1 MNESAS
7 GDGSKTD
14 TVLIVDDSLTV
25 RMDLSEAF
33 QAAGFHSLP
42 CATVAEARLALGR
55 EPIQVVILDVILP
68 DGDGVDLLREIRGL
82 PFGADLAILMLSS
95 EAEIKDRIRGLNTGA
110 DEYVGKPYDVGYV
123 VARARELL
131 RDHHVTP
138 NGATTVLVIDDS
150 ATYREALRTTFESAG
165 YTVMSA
171 SSGEEGLRTAALRRP
186 GIIVVDG
193 VLPGIDGATVIRRVR
208 LDAALR
214 DVPCVLLTGSES
226 PAAELRA
233 LDAGA
238 DAFVRKEEDAGII
251 LAKLSA
257 VIRRATSGS
266 ALHATASALGP
277 KKILAVDDSLT
288 YLQEIASSLRG
299 EGYDVILARSGEE
312 AIELLAIQSV
322 DCILLDLMMP
332 GMGGQETCQ
341 RVKAAQ
347 MTRDVPLVMLTAMD
361 EREAM
366 LLGLGAGADDYVSKS
381 SDLEVLKARVRAQI
395 RRKQFEDENR
405 RIREELLR
413 SEIEATEARA
423 ARALADVRA
432 AMVAELEERVAERTA
447 DLARANQE
455 LTQEIDERRRAE
467 SALARAEEQFRQSQK
482 MEAVGRLAG
491 GVAHDFNNLLAV
503 IVSTAELCRADLPVD
518 SQMHKE
524 MDQIVEAGMRAA
536 DLTKQLLAFSRKQV
550 MQTKILDLNAVIRNM
565 DRLLRRLIS
574 AEIEIATTPGT
585 DLGSV
590 MADPGQIEQ
599 VILNLVVNSRDAMP
613 KGGKITIETGNANF
627 DEDYV
632 REHGGGI
639 VGPQVMLAVS
649 DTGHGMNAETRARI
663 FEPFF
668 TTKELGK
675 GTGLG
680 LSTVYGIVQQSGGNV
695 WVYSEPGRGTTF
707 KVYLPRVDEPPDLAA
722 LPASAIGVGGNET
735 ILVVEDDV
743 MVRGIVRKI
752 LTRSGYQVLEAGDPR
767 AALSLCREMT
777 SPIDLLLSDVILPK
791 VSGREL
797 ADQLVGVHNEMKV
810 LFMSGYADNAI
821 VHNGMLDPGI
831 SFIAKPFT
839 PTTLARKVREVLD
852 S

>member
-1 MNESAS
+1 
-7 GDGSKTD
+7 
-14 TVLIVDDSLTV
+14 
-25 RMDLSEAF
+25 MDLSEAF
-33 QAAGFHSLP
+33 QAAGFRSLP

-55 EPIQVVILDVILP
+55 EPIQVVILDILLP

-82 PFGADLAILMLSS
+82 PFGAALAILMLSS
-95 EAEIKDRIRGLNTGA
+95 EAEIKDRIRGLTTGA

-123 VARARELL
+123 VARARELM
-131 RDHHVTP
+131 RDHHAAP
-138 NGATTVLVIDDS
+138 SGGTTVLVIDDS
-150 ATYREALRTTFESAG
+150 RTYREALRATFESAG
-165 YTVMSA
+165 YQVMSA
-171 SSGEEGLRTAALRRP
+171 STGEEGLRTAALSLP

-214 DVPCVLLTGSES
+214 DVPCVLLTGSDS

-238 DAFVRKEEDAGII
+238 DAFVRKEDDAAVI
-251 LAKLSA
+251 LAKLGA
-257 VIRRATSGS
+257 VLRRATSGRP
-266 ALHATASALGP
+266 LHATASALGP
-277 KKILAVDDSLT
+277 KKILAVDDSMT
-288 YLQEIASSLRG
+288 YLQELASSLRG

-322 DCILLDLMMP
+322 DCILLDLVMP
-332 GMGGQETCQ
+332 GMGGQETC
-341 RVKAAQ
+341 RRIKSAQ

-366 LLGLGAGADDYVSKS
+366 LRGLGAGADDFVSKS
-381 SDLEVLKARVRAQI
+381 SDLDLLKARVRAQI

-413 SEIEATEARA
+413 SELEATEARA

-432 AMVAELEERVAERTA
+432 AMVAELEQRVAERTA
-447 DLARANQE
+447 DLARANLE
-455 LTQEIDERRRAE
+455 LTQEIEERRRAE
-467 SALARAEEQFRQSQK
+467 AALARTEEQFRQSQK

-503 IVSTAELCRADLPVD
+503 IVSTAELCRVDLPAD
-518 SQMHKE
+518 SQMHK
-524 MDQIVEAGMRAA
+524 DIAQIYEAGVRAA
-536 DLTKQLLAFSRKQV
+536 NLTKQLLAFSRKQV
-550 MQTKILDLNAVIRNM
+550 MQTKILDLNVVIRNM

-574 AEIEIATTPGT
+574 EAIEIVTSPAA
-585 DLGSV
+585 DLGSI

-613 KGGKITIETGNANF
+613 NGGKIIIETSNANF
-627 DEDYV
+627 DDDYV
-632 REHGGGI
+632 REHGAGV

-668 TTKELGK
+668 TTKELGQ

-707 KVYLPRVDEPPDLAA
+707 KIYLPRVDELPDLAA
-722 LPASAIGVGGNET
+722 APEGASRPGGNET
-735 ILVVEDDV
+735 ILIVEDDA
-743 MVRGIVRKI
+743 MVRGMVRKV
-752 LTRSGYQVLEAGDPR
+752 LARSGYRVLEACDPR
-767 AALSLCREMT
+767 AALSLCREVT
-777 SPIDLLLSDVILPK
+777 SPIELLLSDVILPK
-791 VSGREL
+791 VNGRDL
-797 ADQLVGVHNEMKV
+797 ADQLVGLHHEMRV
-810 LFMSGYADNAI
+810 LFMSGYTDQGI
-821 VHNGMLDPGI
+821 VHNGMLDPGT

-852 S
+852 T